1 MVISSFLVRLLC
13 RLPKQELV
21 YWQHVKDMRNLSLYK
36 SDDDIKNILIFIF
49 LV

>member
-1 MVISSFLVRLLC
+1 MIFSSLVRLLC
-13 RLPKQELV
+13 HLPKQELV
-21 YWQHVKDMRNLSLYK
+21 YWQHVKDMRNLSFYK

>member
-1 MVISSFLVRLLC
+1 MIFSSLVRLLC
-13 RLPKQELV
+13 HLSKQELV
-21 YWQHVKDMRNLSLYK
+21 YWQQVKDMQNLSFYK